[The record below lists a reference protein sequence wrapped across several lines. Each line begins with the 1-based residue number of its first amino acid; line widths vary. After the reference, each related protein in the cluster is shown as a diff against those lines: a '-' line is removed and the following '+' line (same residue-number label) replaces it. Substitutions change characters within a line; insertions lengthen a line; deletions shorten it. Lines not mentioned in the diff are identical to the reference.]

1 MKRRGFLQTAGLA
14 LAGGARIATRRA
26 ESQERDSTTVQNKDA
41 ARPRVLI
48 AAGDRGFADKMAS
61 ALGETYGVVV
71 ADTADAVQRVR
82 GCHAI
87 VYSPEVSAI
96 ATDLELL
103 DRHTRQLYA
112 LLTVAVAE
120 SVKAVVYLS
129 SLRLMTSYPE
139 SYAVNEDFRPLPT
152 SGPESFSPYLGEFVC
167 REFAREG
174 TLRAVVLRLGRIID
188 STGTPNRP
196 SPEPVTDLQDVCQ
209 VVGRALA
216 SGLAPGEPRPGAW
229 QVFHVESGATG
240 TRFDSG
246 KARRVLRYVPRS

>member
-1 MKRRGFLQTAGLA
+1 MPTSASALAIEGKTRYHARTRTMKRRGFLQTAGLA

-48 AAGDRGFADKMAS
+48 AAGDRRFADKMAS
-61 ALGETYGVVV
+61 ALGETYDVVV

-87 VYSPEVSAI
+87 VYSPEVSGI

-139 SYAVNEDFRPLPT
+139 SYAVNEDFRPLPPPAR
-152 SGPESFSPYLGEFVC
+152 SRSLRIWGNSSAVSSLAKEHCELSCCGWDESLIPP
-167 REFAREG
+167 
-174 TLRAVVLRLGRIID
+174 GRR
-188 STGTPNRP
+188 TVRP
-196 SPEPVTDLQDVCQ
+196 PSL
-209 VVGRALA
+209 
-216 SGLAPGEPRPGAW
+216 
-229 QVFHVESGATG
+229 
-240 TRFDSG
+240 
-246 KARRVLRYVPRS
+246 